1 MAAEILKSYGGN
13 QPVWLAAIPYIA
25 SVIAIVVWTRRSDR
39 YQERIWHVVIPCLSA
54 GLFPSSSV
62 VLTDPVWS
70 LLALTLAAAS
80 TWAALATFWGLPS
93 TFLAGAGMASGLAA
107 INALGQLG
115 GFVGPFAIGYI
126 REQTGSF
133 AAGTAALAGAL
144 FIASVLPLALE
155 YGIIKPTATGVTLAS
170 ASIAVAEPNTIGAEN

>member
-1 MAAEILKSYGGN
+1 MCGLIYLSINVGIYGVLLWLPQILKSCGGN
-13 QPVWLAAIPYIA
+13 QSVWLAAIPYIA
-25 SVIAIVVWTRRSDR
+25 SAIAIVVWTRRSDR
-39 YQERIWHVVIPCLSA
+39 HQERVWHVVIPCLSA
-54 GLFPSSSV
+54 ALCISSSV

-107 INALGQLG
+107 INALSQLG

-126 REQTGSF
+126 RELTGSF
-133 AAGTAALAGAL
+133 AAGMAALAGAMA
-144 FIASVLPLALE
+144 ASDWTKQA
-155 YGIIKPTATGVTLAS
+155 
-170 ASIAVAEPNTIGAEN
+170 